1 MLARSTAVT
10 GIPQG
15 VVRQPGHWRVVQHPK
30 QEVRVQDEEFDS
42 DLVRETWGCTSG
54 IHVTICTAFL
64 LLSARSYVGSILSNI
79 LNLRVRATL
88 ISFGDGTVLGF
99 MSRFALLFCCSVAVP
114 PPSSGFVAPI
124 PRPPVAQVRFLLK
137 RSLKVVRSS
146 ASEHLSLPRQRHR
159 PHLEP
164 PSLPRQAAQA
174 SCFLCFCFP
183 RLHLFHGKHHK
194 FLCLKIK

>member
-64 LLSARSYVGSILSNI
+64 LLSARSYV
-79 LNLRVRATL
+79 VM
-88 ISFGDGTVLGF
+88 GF

-124 PRPPVAQVRFLLK
+124 PRPPVAQVCFLLK